1 MTSALVDRRAAF
13 ALAQSEPGLTGRA
26 AFDAIVDK
34 WVPMGREQ
42 TARDIGK
49 MAAFLASDDARN
61 ITGQAVNV
69 DGGIYMN

>member
-1 MTSALVDRRAAF
+1 
-13 ALAQSEPGLTGRA
+13 
-26 AFDAIVDK
+26 
-34 WVPMGREQ
+34 VPMGREQ

-49 MAAFLASDDARN
+49 AAAFLASDDAQN

>member
-1 MTSALVDRRAAF
+1 MK
-13 ALAQSEPGLTGRA
+13 GKA
-26 AFDAIVDK
+26 AFDAIVES
-34 WVPMGREQ
+34 WVPMRREQ

-49 MAAFLASDDARN
+49 AAAFLASDDAQN